1 MLTVRMLLT
10 EKESIGISVDVRD
23 SGSEAGDG

>member
-10 EKESIGISVDVRD
+10 EKESIGISVDVPD
-23 SGSEAGDG
+23 SEPEAGNG